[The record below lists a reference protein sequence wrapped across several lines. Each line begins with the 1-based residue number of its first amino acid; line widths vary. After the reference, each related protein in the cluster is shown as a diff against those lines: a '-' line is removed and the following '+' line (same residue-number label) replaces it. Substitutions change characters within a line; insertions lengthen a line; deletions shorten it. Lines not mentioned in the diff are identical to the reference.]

1 MVTLLGR
8 ARRALLLVVAAGALA
23 SCGIPTTGVVQAGG
37 PASGVVPTTWVY
49 LVRDGTLIAVRR
61 RTDAPGDA
69 ETALRSLLLG
79 PTDAERLKGLTTR
92 LPLPRAVPTAAPAV
106 PDGGAT
112 ALPNAPRWA
121 DLVKVT
127 ARDHR
132 ISVELSFPAAEL
144 TDPRLAAA
152 QLACTAEAAQRTA
165 ASGAE
170 PGPVTVTL
178 ANGLRVDTAATRCPV
193 PEPS

>member
-1 MVTLLGR
+1 MVTLLSR
-8 ARRALLLVVAAGALA
+8 ARRALLLVAGSIALA

-37 PASGVVPTTWVY
+37 PASGVVPTTSVY

-61 RTDAPGDA
+61 TTDAPGDA
-69 ETALRSLLLG
+69 ETALRALLLG

-92 LPLPRAVPTAAPAV
+92 LPLPRAAPTAVPAVGGAPAV
-106 PDGGAT
+106 PK
-112 ALPNAPRWA
+112 APRWA

-132 ISVELSFPAAEL
+132 ISVELSVPAAEL

-165 ASGAE
+165 AYGAE
-170 PGPVTVTL
+170 PEPVTVTL
-178 ANGLRVDTAATRCPV
+178 ANGLRVEAATTRCPGT
-193 PEPS
+193 